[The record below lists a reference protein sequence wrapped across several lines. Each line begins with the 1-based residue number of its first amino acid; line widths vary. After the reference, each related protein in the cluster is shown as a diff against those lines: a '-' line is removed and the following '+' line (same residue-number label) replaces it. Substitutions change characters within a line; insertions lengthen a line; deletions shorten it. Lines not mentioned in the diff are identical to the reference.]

1 MYLRFRTLVRCGER
15 NVHLNYSSR
24 FSTGFGREFFL
35 VSIDTFAR
43 ALRMLVVTMK
53 RTVFARPIGLGI
65 VALGFAFGVWGCGG
79 DHLHRNDGIALFGDP
94 IELVRDESR
103 TARVATHL
111 VPGEPATVSSFSV
124 TDLPDGVTGQFDQP
138 TLNFATTPAAD
149 LHLTLS
155 ASRTAQ
161 TGLFTAT
168 VKRTKGGT
176 NEFYTDA
183 FKIKVIDFA
192 VDVDSDDTS
201 VSLSPGSSHDTK
213 ITIHRRGNSSG
224 TVEFDLGGS
233 LPDGVSYDFN
243 PDRVLVDADHPNP
256 HTTLT
261 LTADSSASSSSS
273 DTCHVRAL
281 KGVNVDNSQDI
292 SVSLTVPDPPPD
304 EKPNKLKKG

>member
-1 MYLRFRTLVRCGER
+1 
-15 NVHLNYSSR
+15 
-24 FSTGFGREFFL
+24 
-35 VSIDTFAR
+35 
-43 ALRMLVVTMK
+43 ML
-53 RTVFARPIGLGI
+53 RTVFTRPVGLGI
-65 VALGFAFGVWGCGG
+65 VAFGFAFAGWGCGG
-79 DHLHRNDGIALFGDP
+79 DHLHRNDGIAVFGDP

-111 VPGEPATVSSFSV
+111 VPGEPATVSRFSV
-124 TDLPDGVTGQFDQP
+124 TDLSDGVTGVFDQP
-138 TLNFATTPAAD
+138 TVDFATTPATD
-149 LHLTLS
+149 LYLTLS

-183 FKIKVIDFA
+183 FKVRVIDFA
-192 VDVDSDDTS
+192 VDVDSDDSS
-201 VSLSPGSSHDTK
+201 VSLAPGGSNDTK
-213 ITIHRRGNSSG
+213 ITLHRRGNSSG

-261 LTADSSASSSSS
+261 LTADSNASTSGS

-281 KGVNVDNSQDI
+281 KGVNVDNSEDI
-292 SVSLTVPDPPPD
+292 SVTLTVPDPPSD
-304 EKPNKLKKG
+304 EKQTKLKKG